1 MLAMR
6 DLPPISRKTSAAIG
20 GLFLLAIFAYATGN
34 GLFESLLKG
43 PASIG
48 DHTAQA
54 ATGACL
60 MLLNSLAVAGIGVL
74 MLPVLTPYSKT
85 MAYGY
90 LSARLIESIVLIV
103 GIISLLSLLPIS
115 RATVGD
121 PQLLQTLVAVAR
133 HGQFAAYQIAMAV
146 LGVGSVLFCYG
157 LFQLNLIPRFM
168 AVWGL
173 IGYLLLATGAVLELF
188 GIPIGI
194 IMAIPGG
201 LFELAVGLFLIFK
214 GFKS

>member
-1 MLAMR
+1 MR
-6 DLPPISRKTSAAIG
+6 NFPPVSRKISAAIG
-20 GLFLLAIFAYATGN
+20 GLFLLAIFTYATGN
-34 GLFESLLKG
+34 GLFESLLKN

-48 DHTAQA
+48 DHSAQA

-74 MLPVLTPYSKT
+74 MAPVLTAYSKT

-103 GIISLLSLLPIS
+103 GIISLLSLVPIS
-115 RATVGD
+115 RTAGTD
-121 PQLLQTLVAVAR
+121 PQLLQALTAVAR
-133 HGQFAAYQIAMAV
+133 NGQFSAYQIAMAV
-146 LGVGSVLFCYG
+146 LGVSSVLFCYG
-157 LFQLNLIPRFM
+157 LYQLHLIPRFM
-168 AVWGL
+168 AIWGL

-214 GFKS
+214 GFKQW